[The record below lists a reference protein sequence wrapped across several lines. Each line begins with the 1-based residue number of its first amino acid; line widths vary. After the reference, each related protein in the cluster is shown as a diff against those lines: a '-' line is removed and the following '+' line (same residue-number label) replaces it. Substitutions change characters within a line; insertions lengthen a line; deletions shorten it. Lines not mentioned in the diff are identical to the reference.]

1 MMGPG
6 KAVVEREQPC
16 PGVEMGEGGP
26 GKAVVEVEQPCSGV
40 EMGAGGPGK
49 AVVEMEQ
56 PCSGVD
62 MPNQQVLEE
71 VFYFN
76 FFLMLLNVI
85 MQVSRRKYGTSGD
98 ERNVV
103 E

>member
-1 MMGPG
+1 MLRCGYAKP
-6 KAVVEREQPC
+6 ASV
-16 PGVEMGEGGP
+16 GGD
-26 GKAVVEVEQPCSGV
+26 K
-40 EMGAGGPGK
+40 
-49 AVVEMEQ
+49 
-56 PCSGVD
+56 
-62 MPNQQVLEE
+62 
-71 VFYFN
+71 VFYLN